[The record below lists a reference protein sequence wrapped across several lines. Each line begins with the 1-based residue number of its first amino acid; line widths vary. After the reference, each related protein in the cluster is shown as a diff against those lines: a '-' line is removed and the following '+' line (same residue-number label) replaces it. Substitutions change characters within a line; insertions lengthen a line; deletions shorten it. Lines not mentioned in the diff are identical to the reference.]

1 MVTYAC
7 FVSYKYIYHGRDWR
21 ICPVIH
27 IDVFAQVILTYS
39 LLLLLHII
47 CTDYPIDNFPSLHVQ
62 NMSKAFEMILE
73 GTLVDEEG
81 LLMLNASIDTR
92 NRITRIQFSWYQ
104 FQEFPSDLFGRA
116 YSNLQHLDIRQNGKS
131 HMHVYMLLCMSV
143 LSFVTLESHIS
154 LHDASICTV

>member
-1 MVTYAC
+1 
-7 FVSYKYIYHGRDWR
+7 
-21 ICPVIH
+21 
-27 IDVFAQVILTYS
+27 
-39 LLLLLHII
+39 
-47 CTDYPIDNFPSLHVQ
+47 
-62 NMSKAFEMILE
+62 MSKAFEMILE

-81 LLMLNASIDTR
+81 LLMLNASIETR

-131 HMHVYMLLCMSV
+131 AQCMYAAV

-154 LHDASICTV
+154 LHVASAMHCLNSILEMY

>member
-1 MVTYAC
+1 V
-7 FVSYKYIYHGRDWR
+7 
-21 ICPVIH
+21 
-27 IDVFAQVILTYS
+27 
-39 LLLLLHII
+39 HII
-47 CTDYPIDNFPSLHVQ
+47 CPDYPIDNFPSLDVQ

-81 LLMLNASIDTR
+81 LLMLNASIETR

-131 HMHVYMLLCMSV
+131 AHACMLVCMSAFFYLLSHWSLTFLSMLL
-143 LSFVTLESHIS
+143 LP
-154 LHDASICTV
+154 CTV

>member
-1 MVTYAC
+1 
-7 FVSYKYIYHGRDWR
+7 
-21 ICPVIH
+21 
-27 IDVFAQVILTYS
+27 
-39 LLLLLHII
+39 
-47 CTDYPIDNFPSLHVQ
+47 
-62 NMSKAFEMILE
+62 MSKAFEMILE

-81 LLMLNASIDTR
+81 LLMLNASIETR

-116 YSNLQHLDIRQNGKS
+116 YTNLQHLDIRQNGKCA
-131 HMHVYMLLCMSV
+131 HACMLLRTSV

>member
-1 MVTYAC
+1 
-7 FVSYKYIYHGRDWR
+7 
-21 ICPVIH
+21 
-27 IDVFAQVILTYS
+27 
-39 LLLLLHII
+39 
-47 CTDYPIDNFPSLHVQ
+47 
-62 NMSKAFEMILE
+62 MSKAFEMILE

-81 LLMLNASIDTR
+81 LLMLNASIETR

-116 YSNLQHLDIRQNGKS
+116 YTNLQHLDIRQNGKS

-154 LHDASICTV
+154 LRDASICTV